1 MFVDRYGSEDID
13 DILINGRGVDVNP
26 ANKVTRT
33 SVDTPRV
40 EFQVKAGLRYRFRV
54 INGGLMF
61 CPLEL
66 SIDEHS
72 LLVIAVDG
80 NPVKPVLFKS
90 IILGAGEISFMFNSA
105 FA

>member
-61 CPLEL
+61 CPLESFGDRCRRKSGEASAL
-66 SIDEHS
+66 QVHHS
-72 LLVIAVDG
+72 RRR
-80 NPVKPVLFKS
+80 
-90 IILGAGEISFMFNSA
+90 
-105 FA
+105 